1 MAKRLVLNDKLKQQI
16 IAAAGDPDIDFSKIV
31 AYESVAASTRPITQ
45 KSSPY
50 HNAQMSE
57 GFLREMVNH
66 LSSNSVTLQVMH
78 NNEMLPIGKV
88 FTADVFAA
96 EVGHYDLNAAF
107 YLEADSDHVSK
118 IDLGIIDE
126 VSIGALPKHAYCSEC
141 SFDYMSDPYA
151 MYYRECPEEHS
162 LGENGVHL
170 RLTSLDTWKELS
182 LVNRGAS
189 SKPKILGAAKQRL
202 GASEY
207 QRLAA
212 SNNGLDLT
220 YLTCTFTP
228 NPQTKTPE
236 GNAMDPKM
244 LELAQSVGRLESEK
258 TTLEA
263 SLTATKAALDTA
275 QLELTQTK
283 SALAV
288 EQAKVPADVEALK
301 ASKDKLTAFLADQY
315 KNACIAASLE
325 FKDGAT
331 ADEMIA
337 SIEQAQI
344 KLAAIPRNG
353 VTQPADQPAVVQLAN
368 YDRAASFAS

>member
-1 MAKRLVLNDKLKQQI
+1 MAKRLVLTDKQKEQI
-16 IAAAGDPDIDFSKIV
+16 IAVAGDSDIDFSKIV

-50 HNAQMSE
+50 HQAQMSE
-57 GFLREMVNH
+57 GFLREMAAH
-66 LSSNSVTLQVMH
+66 LANNSVTLQIMH

-88 FTADVFAA
+88 FSAGVFASEA
-96 EVGHYDLNAAF
+96 GHYELNSAF
-107 YLEADSDHVSK
+107 YLEADSEYVSK

-141 SFDYMSDPYA
+141 AFDYMSDPYA
-151 MYYRECPEEHS
+151 MYYRECPDEHI

-202 GASEY
+202 GSSEY

-212 SNNGLDLT
+212 SNSHVDLT
-220 YLTCTFTP
+220 YLSCTFTP
-228 NPQTKTPE
+228 NPETTTPK

-263 SLTATKAALDTA
+263 SLTASKAALDTA
-275 QLELTQTK
+275 QIELAAVK
-283 SALAV
+283 VELAA
-288 EQAKVPADVEALK
+288 EKAKVPADVEALK
-301 ASKDKLTAFLADQY
+301 ASEGKLTAFLAGQY
-315 KNACIAASLE
+315 KNACVAASIE
-325 FKDGAT
+325 FKEGASS
-331 ADEMIA
+331 DEMIA
-337 SIEQAQI
+337 AIEQAQI
-344 KLAAIPRNG
+344 KLAAIPRGG
-353 VTQPADQPAVVQLAN
+353 VTQPADQPEPVQLAN
-368 YDRAASFAS
+368 YDRAAAFV